1 MKYSV
6 MPSLSEKFFVLQYD
20 YVKTHIITL
29 VTVTTQVTL
38 RFIYNNNNFIFDIAP
53 ILTVLSALQQSMK
66 HSKINVRVKN
76 INTKNFEP
84 KRL

>member
-1 MKYSV
+1 M
-6 MPSLSEKFFVLQYD
+6 D
-20 YVKTHIITL
+20 NN
-29 VTVTTQVTL
+29 
-38 RFIYNNNNFIFDIAP
+38 NNNNFIFDIAP
-53 ILTVLSALQQSMK
+53 IFTVLSALQQSMK